1 MRKSSVL
8 IIYLFFIYIL
18 SFGRD
23 VYTGAEQMDKLIPLL
38 KGKSVGL
45 IVNHSSLIGN
55 TGTHLLDTLLSQGI
69 KIKKIFAPEHGFRGT
84 ADAGEAINNSKDKAT
99 GIPIISLYGKNKK
112 PTTSQLK
119 DVDILLFDIQDVG
132 ARFFT
137 YISTLHYV
145 MDACAQNN
153 KPLIIAD
160 RPNPCDYVDGPI
172 RKSYL
177 KSFVSLDPIPILHG
191 CTVGELANM
200 INEEGWLD
208 KKLKVKLTVIPI
220 KGWKHGEPYSPVIKP
235 SPNLPNDLAIAFY
248 PSLCPFEGTAISVGR
263 GTDIPFQV
271 IGSPDIKV
279 YSFSFTPRS
288 MKGFDTNPLY
298 KDIKCFGNN
307 LKNITP
313 PKGLTLQYIISYYK
327 EYKKNGK
334 EKLFFTRPKWFDT
347 LIGDSIVRR
356 MIIDGADEK
365 HIRSTWKEELDEY
378 KEIRNKYLLY

>member
-1 MRKSSVL
+1 MRRSSVL

-69 KIKKIFAPEHGFRGT
+69 KIKKIFAPEHGFLGT

-208 KKLKVKLTVIPI
+208 KKLKVKLTVIHI

-235 SPNLPNDLAIAFY
+235 
-248 PSLCPFEGTAISVGR
+248 
-263 GTDIPFQV
+263 
-271 IGSPDIKV
+271 
-279 YSFSFTPRS
+279 
-288 MKGFDTNPLY
+288 
-298 KDIKCFGNN
+298 
-307 LKNITP
+307 
-313 PKGLTLQYIISYYK
+313 
-327 EYKKNGK
+327 
-334 EKLFFTRPKWFDT
+334 
-347 LIGDSIVRR
+347 
-356 MIIDGADEK
+356 
-365 HIRSTWKEELDEY
+365 
-378 KEIRNKYLLY
+378 

>member
-1 MRKSSVL
+1 MKRSSVL
-8 IIYLFFIYIL
+8 IIYLFFINIL
-18 SFGRD
+18 SFAKD
-23 VYTGAEQMDKLIPLL
+23 IYTGAEQMDKLIPLL
-38 KGKSVGL
+38 KGKSVGI
-45 IVNHSSLIGN
+45 IVNHSSLIGS

-69 KIKKIFAPEHGFRGT
+69 EVNKIFAPEHGFRGN
-84 ADAGEAINNSKDKAT
+84 ADAGEYISDSKDKAT

-112 PTTSQLK
+112 PTPSQLK
-119 DVDILLFDIQDVG
+119 DIDILLFDIQDVG

-137 YISTLHYV
+137 YISTMHYV
-145 MDACAQNN
+145 MEACAQNN

-200 INEEGWLD
+200 INEEGWLG
-208 KKLKVKLTVIPI
+208 KNLKAQITVIPVI
-220 KGWKHGEPYSPVIKP
+220 GWSHGEPYSPEVKP
-235 SPNLPNDLAIAFY
+235 SPNLPNDTSIAFY

-263 GTDIPFQV
+263 GTNFPFQV

-279 YSFSFTPRS
+279 YTISFTPRS
-288 MKGFDTNPLY
+288 LKGFDTNPLY
-298 KDIKCFGNN
+298 KNVKCFGNN

-313 PKGLTLQYIISYYK
+313 PKGFSLQYIISYYK

-334 EKLFFTRPKWFDT
+334 ENSFFTRPKWFDT
-347 LIGDSIVRR
+347 LMGDSTVRR

-365 HIRSTWKEELDEY
+365 QIRSSWTDELDNF